1 MENANKPKDTIV
13 YIQKSKKLYIYI
25 YIPLFRRK
33 SESQIYQ
40 KLDNLIT
47 QINYLKTFQIPVPGT
62 LRLLIF

>member
-1 MENANKPKDTIV
+1 MENANKPKNTIV
-13 YIQKSKKLYIYI
+13 YIQMSKKLYI

>member
-33 SESQIYQ
+33 SES
-40 KLDNLIT
+40 
-47 QINYLKTFQIPVPGT
+47 
-62 LRLLIF
+62 